1 MEPLILAAIAVAVLV
16 AAVIVTRKKRSDGPG
31 PSGTQGGGNSRPG
44 THKH

>member
-1 MEPLILAAIAVAVLV
+1 MEPLILAAIVVAVLV
-16 AAVIVTRKKRSDGPG
+16 AVVFVARKKRSDGHG